1 MTVKRFEDLYCW
13 QQGRE
18 LVKLVYSLT
27 RQAKFVDFSLKDQI
41 QRAAVSVISNIAEGF
56 ERSNREEFIYF
67 LYVAKGSCG
76 EVRAQGYVAY
86 DQCFVTEQEFKSL
99 ISLSE
104 KASSIIYKF
113 IESIKVSEFKGLKHK
128 KAEIV
133 TEEEKFMKE
142 LREKYHLNS

>member
-1 MTVKRFEDLYCW
+1 MTVNRFEELYCW

-18 LVKLVYSLT
+18 LVKLVYSMT

-56 ERSNREEFIYF
+56 ERSNREEFLYF

-76 EVRAQGYVAY
+76 EVRAQAYVAF
-86 DQCFVTEQEFKSL
+86 DQRFITAEEFKSL

-104 KASSIIYKF
+104 RVSAIIYKF

-128 KAEIV
+128 KTEVV
-133 TEEEKFMKE
+133 TEEEKFMRK
-142 LREKYHLNS
+142 LREKFNIKY

>member
-56 ERSNREEFIYF
+56 ERSNREEFLYF
-67 LYVAKGSCG
+67 LYIAKGSCG

-86 DQCFVTEQEFKSL
+86 DQHFITELEFKSL

-104 KASSIIYKF
+104 KVSGIIYKF
-113 IESIKVSEFKGLKHK
+113 IESIKVSEFNGLKHK

-133 TEEEKFMKE
+133 TEEDKFLKD
-142 LREKYHLNS
+142 LREKYNIKY